1 MVLLSSESGIAR
13 KKIHLYTC
21 MCIQKKLKV
30 ITSVIHDIR
39 ICIFLRKGHKHYST
53 VMSTCRALR
62 HPSAG
67 NVPADN
73 LPPEKLNN
81 SCNHPSVTNE
91 LKIAAGDST
100 PFSPCPSKAS
110 DPNPQ
115 MARFLMNEAT
125 ASFPTLCSSFD
136 PTVPTCTEE
145 IWCCIG
151 HQRNGP

>member
-1 MVLLSSESGIAR
+1 MPTINSLVPYR
-13 KKIHLYTC
+13 FMCTKKINKLYCNQSALYMTC
-21 MCIQKKLKV
+21 TYLYLFEERAR
-30 ITSVIHDIR
+30 T
-39 ICIFLRKGHKHYST
+39 T
-53 VMSTCRALR
+53 AVMSTCRVLR
-62 HPSAG
+62 DASAG

-73 LPPEKLNN
+73 FPPEKLNN
-81 SCNHPSVTNE
+81 SCNHPSVTDE
-91 LKIAAGDST
+91 LKLAAGYST
-100 PFSPCPSKAS
+100 PFFPCPSKAS
-110 DPNPQ
+110 DPNPH